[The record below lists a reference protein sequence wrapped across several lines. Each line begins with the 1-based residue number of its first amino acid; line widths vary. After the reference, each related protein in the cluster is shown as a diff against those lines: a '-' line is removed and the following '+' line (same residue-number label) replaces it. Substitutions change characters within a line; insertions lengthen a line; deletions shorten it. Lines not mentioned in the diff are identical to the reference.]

1 MREKL
6 RDSRRS
12 GRAFCEKETA
22 KNLWSVQDIQ
32 LQARECLDTMSDDL
46 NEILNEALPRWAKLT
61 GTKLGTSSYTF
72 HLGSSS
78 AFQDRDLEK
87 YLADLNRARTIDVS
101 GTTAI
106 LLLRGLFEAYVRERT
121 FGAHALLFEPEK
133 IEPILSE
140 LREFHTLITRP
151 PCEEVALEFKKT
163 VRAAAVHYGYDLRG
177 LQKHLPDER
186 ALGELRLA
194 AARSCEEL
202 AVHQFV
208 QGRPDLSPL
217 QYNREI
223 FEFTNINSFV
233 HALHKQ
239 WISGITLALIRD
251 MNDARGAS
259 KAFFVL
265 GLRNGESLTI
275 LTDYQEGEHPEYH
288 NMTRRPERQLDER
301 ARCHWFP
308 YRLLNEDPVKRAKR
322 KTALVSKDP
331 RAIAIDKISELEPP
345 EFIWLTLLFELV
357 AAKYGG
363 DFRTEE
369 VSYTGEMVVE
379 PHILHDPTHMLV
391 VTRQY
396 QPLVLPR
403 LTPETAT
410 REAADTRIPIGHNA
424 WMEERYGP
432 RIPEILLNVV
442 GERRALEVGREA
454 SKMLP
459 GAFDNDK
466 LPPMRRQRNVLIS
479 WGPDHRKPE
488 LYPHA
493 LDPTYF
499 GTRWQIER
507 NRVWSARM
515 NMMQAVQKFAV
526 DDFLRKHELMLRWY
540 RARVARNMARIW
552 EAVAHGTLLA
562 PTLCWESDRE
572 GSFPLH
578 DSQVW
583 GESNILTQKVA
594 KQRRDAFPG
603 IFQGQGIEI
612 GTWNADQRCVMCGK
626 DPSQRA
632 SVFTLIQPDNPR
644 ALALLCGIPERKLPW
659 PLQHWWTSEPYIGN
673 SILDRV
679 DPQDWKLD
687 NPWRHLE
694 LQICIALSRRAFTR
708 LRREYSLAKSQKDE
722 E

>member
-1 MREKL
+1 
-6 RDSRRS
+6 
-12 GRAFCEKETA
+12 
-22 KNLWSVQDIQ
+22 
-32 LQARECLDTMSDDL
+32 MSLEGADL
-46 NEILNEALPRWAKLT
+46 NKILNEALPRWAELT
-61 GTKLGTSSYTF
+61 GTKLGANSYIF
-72 HLGSSS
+72 NPGSSS
-78 AFQDRDLEK
+78 EFQDHDLKK
-87 YLADLNRARTIDVS
+87 YIANLNKARELDVS

-106 LLLRGLFEAYVRERT
+106 LLLRGLFEAYVKERS

-133 IEPILSE
+133 IGPILSG
-140 LREFHTLITRP
+140 LRAFHALITRT
-151 PCEEVALEFKKT
+151 PCEEAVLEFRET
-163 VRAAAVHYGYDLRG
+163 VRAAAIHYGYDLEKLRE
-177 LQKHLPDER
+177 HLPDEK

-202 AVHQFV
+202 TVHQFV
-208 QGRPDLSPL
+208 QGRPDSSPL

-223 FEFTNINSFV
+223 FEFSNINSFV

-251 MNDARGAS
+251 SSDARGAF

-265 GLRNGESLTI
+265 GLRNGESITI

-308 YRLLNEDPVKRAKR
+308 YRLLNEDPIKRAKR

-331 RAIAIDKISELEPP
+331 RAVAVDKISELEPS
-345 EFIWLTLLFELV
+345 EFIWLTLLFGLV

-379 PHILHDPTHMLV
+379 PHVLHDPTHMLV

-403 LTPETAT
+403 LTPATAT
-410 REAADTRIPIGHNA
+410 RAAADTRIPVGHNA
-424 WMEERYGP
+424 WMEERYGH
-432 RIPEILLNVV
+432 RVPEILLNVV
-442 GERRALEVGREA
+442 GTQRALEVGKQVSR
-454 SKMLP
+454 LLTGTP
-459 GAFDNDK
+459 DNNK
-466 LPPMRRQRNVLIS
+466 LPPIRRQRGVLIS
-479 WGPDHRKPE
+479 WGPDHRKGE
-488 LYPHA
+488 LNPHA
-493 LDPTYF
+493 LDPTCF
-499 GTRWQIER
+499 GTRRQIER
-507 NRVWSARM
+507 NRVWTARM
-515 NMMQAVQKFAV
+515 NMMQAVQKLAV
-526 DDFLRKHELMLRWY
+526 EDFLKKHELVLRWY
-540 RARVARNMARIW
+540 RARVARNMPHIW
-552 EAVAHGTLLA
+552 EAVARGTLVA
-562 PTLCWESDRE
+562 PTLSWESNNEDD
-572 GSFPLH
+572 GFPLH

-583 GESNILTQKVA
+583 GETNILTQEVA
-594 KQRRDAFPG
+594 KHWSAAFLSVL
-603 IFQGQGIEI
+603 QGQGVEI
-612 GTWNADQRCVMCGK
+612 GAWDADRRCTTCGM

-659 PLQHWWTSEPYIGN
+659 PLQHWWTSEPYTGN

-679 DPQDWKLD
+679 DPQDSKLD

-694 LQICIALSRRAFTR
+694 LRISIALCKRAFSR
-708 LRREYSLAKSQKDE
+708 LRRKYGLGSTKLQE
-722 E
+722 EEK